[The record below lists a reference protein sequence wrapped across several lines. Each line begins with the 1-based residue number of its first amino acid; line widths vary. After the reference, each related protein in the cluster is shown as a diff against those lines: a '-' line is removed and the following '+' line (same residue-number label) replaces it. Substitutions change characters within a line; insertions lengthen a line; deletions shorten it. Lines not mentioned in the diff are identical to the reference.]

1 MGPEISPTGCSNTVK
16 HSIQLTDETPFKEP
30 HRRIPPG
37 LFAEVREHLHE
48 MLACGA
54 IRESH
59 SPYSSNVVL
68 VRKTDNSLRFCLDF
82 RRLNRRTVRDQYAI
96 PRIDESLDCLAGSK
110 WFSKLDLRSGY
121 WQVELEEH
129 DKAKTAFSLGPLG
142 FYECNRM
149 PFGLTNAPAT
159 FQRLMERCMGDLNF
173 RECLI
178 YLDDILIFSNS
189 FQEHKQRLEAVFQRL
204 KDNNL
209 KLKPSKCHFFKEKVK
224 YLGHVVSINGVET
237 DPDKISTLKDWPV
250 PKNLDD
256 VRKFL
261 GFTGYYRRFVSGYA
275 KIARPLN
282 DMLKGQPTKKIRK
295 RAKTT

>member
-1 MGPEISPTGCSNTVK
+1 MGPEISTTGCSNTVK

-110 WFSKLDLRSGY
+110 WFSKLDLR
-121 WQVELEEH
+121 
-129 DKAKTAFSLGPLG
+129 
-142 FYECNRM
+142 
-149 PFGLTNAPAT
+149 
-159 FQRLMERCMGDLNF
+159 
-173 RECLI
+173 ECLI
-178 YLDDILIFSNS
+178 YLDDILIFSKS
-189 FQEHKQRLEAVFQRL
+189 FQEHKQRLEAVFQ
-204 KDNNL
+204 
-209 KLKPSKCHFFKEKVK
+209 PQAQA
-224 YLGHVVSINGVET
+224 I
-237 DPDKISTLKDWPV
+237 
-250 PKNLDD
+250 
-256 VRKFL
+256 
-261 GFTGYYRRFVSGYA
+261 
-275 KIARPLN
+275 
-282 DMLKGQPTKKIRK
+282 
-295 RAKTT
+295 